1 MIDIKNNYKRMLI
14 NLKMRSNSMLVKQ
27 MNGLINLKKVKFQKN
42 YNQNLKIMII
52 KRFTEIMEKNYY
64 KDWDLK
70 MKILII
76 YMQYIVNMKNQWR

>member
-76 YMQYIVNMKNQWR
+76 YMQYIVNMKKQWR

>member
-1 MIDIKNNYKRMLI
+1 MINIENNYKRMLI

-42 YNQNLKIMII
+42 YNKNLKIMII

-64 KDWDLK
+64 KDQDLK
-70 MKILII
+70 VKILII
-76 YMQYIVNMKNQWR
+76 YMQYIVNMKIQ

>member
-1 MIDIKNNYKRMLI
+1 MIDIENNYKGMLI
-14 NLKMRSNSMLVKQ
+14 NLKMRSNSTLMKQ

-42 YNQNLKIMII
+42 YNKNLKIMII
-52 KRFTEIMEKNYY
+52 KRFTEIREKNY

-76 YMQYIVNMKNQWR
+76 YMQYIVNMKNQ

>member
-1 MIDIKNNYKRMLI
+1 MIDIENNYKRTLI

-42 YNQNLKIMII
+42 YNKNLKIMII
-52 KRFTEIMEKNYY
+52 KRFTEIRENNYY

-70 MKILII
+70 VKILII
-76 YMQYIVNMKNQWR
+76 YMQYIVNMKSQ